1 MTVGGWIVLVIVLVV
16 VATIVKQI
24 PQLRRYFRMKSM

>member
-1 MTVGGWIVLVIVLVV
+1 MRVWLWILIIIAAIIVV
-16 VATIVKQI
+16 TIIKQI

>member
-1 MTVGGWIVLVIVLVV
+1 MRAWVWILIIIAALI
-16 VATIVKQI
+16 VATIIKQI